1 MCRPGFLHERIID
14 MPLLKDKRCFTIM
27 VVPHSE
33 ESTFSLRIP
42 LFAIQLVVA
51 FLALAVVSFSV
62 LGYAY
67 MRAAAEA
74 NEANLLRQINRA
86 QQDEIN
92 ALAIETE
99 RMMEQIQ
106 NIDELV
112 DLVTDKLEL
121 APEDIRNGVQSQNFN
136 GPNIHVQDNSVA
148 AESLISDYSDENRP
162 ECEDVLDRATEN
174 ITLLQSILPERSETL
189 DTVGEF
195 VVQADAKPSVWPCR
209 GRLVSAFGMRKIP
222 YSSGYQFHTGV
233 DIIGSHGSAIWAS
246 ADGEVIFTGYRGSYG
261 NLVIIDHGY
270 DYSTYYAHL
279 TGFAVTAGDIVERG
293 QTVGY
298 MGASGRTTGTHLH
311 YEVHFRG
318 SPVNPSNYMKKQ

>member
-1 MCRPGFLHERIID
+1 MSVT
-14 MPLLKDKRCFTIM
+14 KDKRCFTIM

-42 LFAIQLVVA
+42 LFAVQLAVA
-51 FLALAVVSFSV
+51 FLALAVVGFSV

-67 MRAAAEA
+67 IKIAAEA
-74 NEANLLRQINRA
+74 DEANLLRQINRA

-106 NIDELV
+106 TIDELV
-112 DLVTDKLEL
+112 DLVTDKLDL
-121 APEDIRNGVQSQNFN
+121 GPEDINNGVKGQSFN
-136 GPNIHVQDNSVA
+136 GPNLHVPEATVT
-148 AESLISDYSDENRP
+148 AESLISDFSLENRP
-162 ECEDVLDRATEN
+162 VSEGVLDRATEN
-174 ITLLQSILPERSETL
+174 IILLQSILPERSETL

-195 VVQADAKPSVWPCR
+195 VVQADAKPSIWPCR
-209 GRLVSAFGMRKIP
+209 GRLASAFGMRKIP

-233 DIIGSHGSAIWAS
+233 DIIGSHGTAIWAT

-270 DYSTYYAHL
+270 DYETYYAHL
-279 TGFAVTAGDIVERG
+279 TGFAVTAGDFVERG
-293 QTVGY
+293 QTIGY

-311 YEVHFRG
+311 YEVHYKG
-318 SPVNPSNYMKKQ
+318 SPVNPKNYMNKQ

>member
-1 MCRPGFLHERIID
+1 MSVI
-14 MPLLKDKRCFTIM
+14 KDKRCFTVM

-42 LFAIQLVVA
+42 LFAVQLTVA
-51 FLALAVVSFSV
+51 FLALAVVGFSV

-67 MRAAAEA
+67 MKAAAEA
-74 NEANLLRQINRA
+74 NEVNLLRQINRA

-106 NIDELV
+106 TIDELV
-112 DLVTDKLEL
+112 DLVTDKLDI
-121 APEDIRNGVQSQNFN
+121 APEDIKNGVQSQSFN
-136 GPNIHVQDNSVA
+136 GPNLHTPETSVA
-148 AESLISDYSDENRP
+148 AESLVHDYSHENRP
-162 ECEDVLDRATEN
+162 VAEGVLDRATDN
-174 ITLLQSILPERSETL
+174 IALLQSILPERSETL
-189 DTVGEF
+189 DTVGDF
-195 VVQADAKPSVWPCR
+195 VIQADAKPSIWPCR
-209 GRLVSAFGMRKIP
+209 GRLISAFGMRKIP

-270 DYSTYYAHL
+270 DYETYYAHL
-279 TGFAVTAGDIVERG
+279 TGFAVTAGDSVERG
-293 QTVGY
+293 QTIGY

-311 YEVHFRG
+311 YEVHYRG
-318 SPVNPSNYMKKQ
+318 SPVNPKNYMKKQ